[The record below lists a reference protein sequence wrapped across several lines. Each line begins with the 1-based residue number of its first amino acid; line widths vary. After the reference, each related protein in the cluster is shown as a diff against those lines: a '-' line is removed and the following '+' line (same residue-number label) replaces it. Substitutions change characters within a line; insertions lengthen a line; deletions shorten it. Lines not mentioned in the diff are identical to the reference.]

1 MLALFLG
8 IVSCT
13 SPLLYVHST
22 ARTRS
27 MLLTVATACVH
38 RVCFALQE
46 ALRKYSVVPVVTRN
60 LNTVSRVAHWWLIG
74 SCRHCVGA
82 IGSYQCPHT
91 NEDVAAA
98 HAVEAATLAHP
109 LIDFDSPRAAPA
121 PVLVQDDELLGHRI
135 PKGSWI
141 IVHVQVGGTGAARWL
156 CVGGTGAAW
165 CGAFMQ

>member
-1 MLALFLG
+1 MRLSSLG

-13 SPLLYVHST
+13 RPLLCVHST

-27 MLLTVATACVH
+27 MLLTVATACVLC
-38 RVCFALQE
+38 VCFALQE

-60 LNTVSRVAHWWLIG
+60 LNTVSRMVHWWLIG

-82 IGSYQCPHT
+82 IGSYQCLHT

-109 LIDFDSPRAAPA
+109 LIDSPRAVPA

-141 IVHVQVGGTGAARWL
+141 IVHVQVGGTGAVCWL
-156 CVGGTGAAW
+156 CVGATGAAW
-165 CGAFMQ
+165 DGAF